1 MEMQQYI
8 YNTHTHL
15 DSGLPEMTESAQVP
29 LTSTFPSGQVHLAPV
44 GLSRHMKSQVILR
57 HGLGAAERARATVRR
72 PRLREEQQR
81 QLQRQLQRQQQQQ
94 RQSYVLKRFGSLR
107 ENLFISSLFFL
118 LLLLWGHVKEEQ
130 SEGKLTINHIIIL
143 NFPPV
148 LFKLERFLSR
158 SAWTEWRRVKLTLVY
173 PVNKSPWASNTI
185 SSHQLLCSRQRRLKA
200 LYTITEKTMW
210 LLSSIYPSIDL
221 IKTSTHQ
228 GLSFSEV

>member
-81 QLQRQLQRQQQQQ
+81 QRQQQQT
-94 RQSYVLKRFGSLR
+94 YVLKWFGSLR

-130 SEGKLTINHIIIL
+130 SEGKLTINHNYTILIL

-148 LFKLERFLSR
+148 LFKLERFVSR
-158 SAWTEWRRVKLTLVY
+158 SAWTEWRRVKLTLVS

-185 SSHQLLCSRQRRLKA
+185 SSDQLLCSRQRRLKA
-200 LYTITEKTMW
+200 LYTITEKTKW
-210 LLSSIYPSIDL
+210 LLSSIYPSIYSSVH
-221 IKTSTHQ
+221 ISI
-228 GLSFSEV
+228 